1 MKPRPINIL
10 LVVDHKLSR
19 EGLSLLIQSLDSSI
33 VLYHA
38 SESAEALRIL
48 SGQPAI
54 DIVLLDIH
62 APVSVWINT
71 IKQIK
76 KLEPRPSLLSLV
88 HFDDKP
94 LISYLI
100 RLGTNGILLRGSQS
114 SDLKDAIFGLLER
127 GFFYDTSVVGIIQ
140 ESIIKD
146 DNHVG
151 PEISP
156 REFQVMALLA
166 EGNTSKDIA
175 RILRLSTRTI
185 ESYRKSLMKKT
196 GSRNVADVVRLAYR
210 TGVAL

>member
-1 MKPRPINIL
+1 M
-10 LVVDHKLSR
+10 
-19 EGLSLLIQSLDSSI
+19 
-33 VLYHA
+33 
-38 SESAEALRIL
+38 
-48 SGQPAI
+48 
-54 DIVLLDIH
+54 
-62 APVSVWINT
+62 
-71 IKQIK
+71 
-76 KLEPRPSLLSLV
+76 
-88 HFDDKP
+88 
-94 LISYLI
+94 
-100 RLGTNGILLRGSQS
+100 
-114 SDLKDAIFGLLER
+114 
-127 GFFYDTSVVGIIQ
+127 VGIIQ

-175 RILRLSTRTI
+175 RMLKLSTRTI